1 MYLFIINKMV
11 VKLNYLMI
19 CIDDSSD
26 CCKCNF
32 PLNSHL
38 RMIYYWMV
46 GWLVYPLVGRSV
58 IIS

>member
-19 CIDDSSD
+19 YIDDSNDAVS
-26 CCKCNF
+26 NF